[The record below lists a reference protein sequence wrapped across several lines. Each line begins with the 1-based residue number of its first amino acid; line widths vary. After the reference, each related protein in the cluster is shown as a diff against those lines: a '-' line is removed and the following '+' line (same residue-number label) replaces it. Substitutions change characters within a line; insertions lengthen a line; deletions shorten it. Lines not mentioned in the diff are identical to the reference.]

1 MNALQT
7 FNEILQHADLIASA
21 ILQQTN
27 PKRDLISQ
35 RKAFQEYGADLI
47 KRGEEAGML
56 KPIRNGKA
64 KNSPILYSRKEII
77 AQIKTE
83 SIMRNEGYAIL
94 ATLKE

>member
-21 ILQQTN
+21 IIQQTN

-35 RKAFQEYGADLI
+35 RKAYDDYGMELI
-47 KRGEEAGML
+47 KRGVESGML

-94 ATLKE
+94 ATLKD

>member
-64 KNSPILYSRKEII
+64 KNSPMLYSRKEII

-83 SIMRNEGYAIL
+83 SIMRNEGFAIL

>member
-35 RKAFQEYGADLI
+35 RKAIQEYGADLI

>member
-35 RKAFQEYGADLI
+35 RKAYQDYGADLI

-94 ATLKE
+94 ATLKD

>member
-7 FNEILQHADLIASA
+7 FNEILQHTDLIASA
-21 ILQQTN
+21 IIQQTN

-35 RKAFQEYGADLI
+35 RKAYDDYGAELI
-47 KRGEEAGML
+47 KRGVDSGML

-94 ATLKE
+94 ATLKD

>member
-35 RKAFQEYGADLI
+35 RKAYQEYGADLI

-83 SIMRNEGYAIL
+83 SIMRNDGYAIL

>member
-1 MNALQT
+1 MNAIQT
-7 FNEILQHADLIASA
+7 FNEILQNADLIASA

-35 RKAFQEYGADLI
+35 RKAFQDYGADLI

>member
-47 KRGEEAGML
+47 KRGEEAGKL

>member
-35 RKAFQEYGADLI
+35 RKAYQEYGAELI

>member
-94 ATLKE
+94 ETLKE

>member
-7 FNEILQHADLIASA
+7 FTEILQHADLIASA

-35 RKAFQEYGADLI
+35 RKAYQEYGADLI

>member
-1 MNALQT
+1 MTALQT
-7 FNEILQHADLIASA
+7 QQEILQQADLIALA
-21 ILQQTN
+21 ILRHTQ

-35 RKAFQEYGADLI
+35 RKAYQEFGAELI
-47 KRGEEAGML
+47 RRGEESGML
-56 KPIRNGKA
+56 HPIRNGKA
-64 KNSPILYSRKEII
+64 KNSPILYSRMEIL

>member
-83 SIMRNEGYAIL
+83 GIMRNEAMAIL
-94 ATLKE
+94 QTLK

>member
-7 FNEILQHADLIASA
+7 FDEILQHADLIASA

>member
-1 MNALQT
+1 MTLLQAHKDL
-7 FNEILQHADLIASA
+7 IKYADLIASA
-21 ILQQTN
+21 VVEQIDPRRN
-27 PKRDLISQ
+27 FISQ
-35 RKAFQEYGADLI
+35 RRAYADYGADLI
-47 KRGEEAGML
+47 KRGEESGML

>member
-21 ILQQTN
+21 IIQHTN

-35 RKAFQEYGADLI
+35 RKAYDDYGMELI
-47 KRGEEAGML
+47 KRGVESGML

-77 AQIKTE
+77 AQLKTE

>member
-56 KPIRNGKA
+56 KPIRNSKA

>member
-7 FNEILQHADLIASA
+7 FNEILNHADLIASA
-21 ILQQTN
+21 IIQQTN

-35 RKAFQEYGADLI
+35 RKAYDDYGMELI
-47 KRGEEAGML
+47 KRGVESGML

-94 ATLKE
+94 ATLKK

>member
-47 KRGEEAGML
+47 RRGEEAGML

>member
-1 MNALQT
+1 MNALHT

>member
-1 MNALQT
+1 MTALQT

-83 SIMRNEGYAIL
+83 GIMRNEGYAIL

>member
-1 MNALQT
+1 MNVLQT

>member
-35 RKAFQEYGADLI
+35 RKAYQDYGADLI

>member
-7 FNEILQHADLIASA
+7 FNEILNHADLIASA
-21 ILQQTN
+21 IIQQTN

-35 RKAFQEYGADLI
+35 RKAYEDYGAELI
-47 KRGEEAGML
+47 KRGVDSGML

-94 ATLKE
+94 ATLK

>member
-7 FNEILQHADLIASA
+7 FTEILQHADLIASA

-83 SIMRNEGYAIL
+83 SIMRNECYAIL

>member
-1 MNALQT
+1 MNALQI
-7 FNEILQHADLIASA
+7 FNEILRHADLIASA

>member
-56 KPIRNGKA
+56 KPIRTGKA

>member
-21 ILQQTN
+21 IIQLTN

-35 RKAFQEYGADLI
+35 RKAYDDYGMELI
-47 KRGEEAGML
+47 KRGVESGML

-77 AQIKTE
+77 AQLKTE

>member
-27 PKRDLISQ
+27 PKRDLISR

>member
-1 MNALQT
+1 MTALQT

>member
-1 MNALQT
+1 MTALQT

-35 RKAFQEYGADLI
+35 RKAYQEYGADLV

>member
-35 RKAFQEYGADLI
+35 RKAFQDYGADLI
-47 KRGEEAGML
+47 RRGEEAGML